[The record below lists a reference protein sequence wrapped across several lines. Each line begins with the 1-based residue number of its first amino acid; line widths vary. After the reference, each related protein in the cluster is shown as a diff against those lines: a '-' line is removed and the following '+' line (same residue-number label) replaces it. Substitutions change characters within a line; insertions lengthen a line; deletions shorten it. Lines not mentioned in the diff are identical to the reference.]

1 MCDYHDTYLFWS
13 RSLFI
18 SDFVHSAQSEQE
30 KVYICLGQIGW
41 ERQSFMKTFELMF
54 INARIGF
61 SNSRGSSLDKLGGG
75 SL

>member
-18 SDFVHSAQSEQE
+18 SDFAHSAQSEQE
-30 KVYICLGQIGW
+30 KVYISLGQCQVCI
-41 ERQSFMKTFELMF
+41 LIF

-61 SNSRGSSLDKLGGG
+61 SYSRGSSLDKLGGG